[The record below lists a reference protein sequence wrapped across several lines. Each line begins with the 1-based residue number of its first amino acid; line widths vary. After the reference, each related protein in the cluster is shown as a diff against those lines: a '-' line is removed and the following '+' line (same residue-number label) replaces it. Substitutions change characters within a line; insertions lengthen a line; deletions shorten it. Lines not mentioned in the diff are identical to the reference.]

1 MQKKLYYAILRKKHF
16 YLLLFALL
24 FSSLAFSQQAGKIR
38 GRVIDERNEP
48 LPGVSV
54 VVKGTSIGVSTNVN
68 GEYVINAEPSSVL
81 EFKMLGFEREETVIG
96 NRQEV
101 NIKLKMA
108 ATGLQEVNVSYGKQR
123 SREVTG
129 AITQISAEPL
139 QDMPVGQFAQQL
151 QGKVAGVQ
159 VSQTSGQPGRGM
171 AFRIRGAA
179 SLASGYQPLFVIDG
193 LPITGSINNIN
204 PDEIESFTI
213 LKDAS
218 STALYGSRAANGV
231 VLITTK
237 HAKPG
242 DSKITFNSNFGIQAI
257 PMNKVPKMMNA
268 NQFATFMNE
277 RYQDQVRYEGV
288 KTPIDTTY
296 ENPAKYGAGTDW
308 FKALTR
314 TAPIQSYDLTVQT
327 AREKSS
333 STVMAGYQAQDGV
346 IVNTGT
352 KLFSLRINQDLTL
365 SDGKLKIGFNL
376 APSYRLDHNN
386 RLTTDGVGGLFERF
400 FEASPLRPIYNPD
413 GSYYKNAYSNGMVS
427 YINPLAQLML
437 NKDDYITTRILGNAF
452 LNYEFLP
459 GLSLKT
465 NIGADKG
472 AETRNQF
479 TPSTIITTQATGLA
493 SSVDNYSWTAETNLQ
508 YNKTIANDHNIE
520 ALIGYSAQK
529 FDQVGNSVSGTGYP
543 DDDIPY
549 LSAATSISAGTST
562 TAQYSLLSTI
572 GRLNYNYKGKYLL
585 QGAVRRDGSSRFGED
600 RKYGYFPSVSAGWI
614 ISDEQ
619 FMESFKNIDLLK
631 IRASYGITG
640 NNDIGNYTAIPQL
653 GNYNYVLNG
662 VVVPGQTIGTL
673 GNPDLA
679 WERNKQLDLA
689 LDISLL
695 HNRISFTY
703 DYYHKITDGMIQAR
717 PIPRASGFTTINY
730 NVGAFAFWGH
740 EFTLNTVNTTG
751 ALKWNSNLNI
761 SVDRNIIKSLVS
773 PGFIR
778 RNNTVTSDYFR
789 NQVGHH
795 LGEFYG
801 FVNEGLYKDAAD
813 LANSPKYSS
822 GAQFS
827 DVGTL
832 KMKDINGDGK
842 IDDVNDRTFIGDPT
856 PDFTFG
862 FTNNFTYKNFDLS
875 ITMSGQVG
883 GKILNAA
890 KWAYQT
896 NMDGSRLPLA
906 AALDHWRSVEDPG
919 SGIYPRTETNT
930 TAIGRSVNTQW
941 VENGSYL
948 TVKNIA
954 LGYTFKLK
962 ASNLL
967 LKSLRVYTSVQ
978 QAFVITGY
986 SGMNP
991 EIGLSGLDAT
1001 QGIGIDENA
1010 YPVPRTF
1017 SFGVQTTFK

>member
-1 MQKKLYYAILRKKHF
+1 
-16 YLLLFALL
+16 
-24 FSSLAFSQQAGKIR
+24 
-38 GRVIDERNEP
+38 
-48 LPGVSV
+48 
-54 VVKGTSIGVSTNVN
+54 
-68 GEYVINAEPSSVL
+68 
-81 EFKMLGFEREETVIG
+81 
-96 NRQEV
+96 
-101 NIKLKMA
+101 
-108 ATGLQEVNVSYGKQR
+108 
-123 SREVTG
+123 
-129 AITQISAEPL
+129 
-139 QDMPVGQFAQQL
+139 
-151 QGKVAGVQ
+151 
-159 VSQTSGQPGRGM
+159 
-171 AFRIRGAA
+171 
-179 SLASGYQPLFVIDG
+179 
-193 LPITGSINNIN
+193 
-204 PDEIESFTI
+204 
-213 LKDAS
+213 
-218 STALYGSRAANGV
+218 
-231 VLITTK
+231 
-237 HAKPG
+237 
-242 DSKITFNSNFGIQAI
+242 
-257 PMNKVPKMMNA
+257 
-268 NQFATFMNE
+268 
-277 RYQDQVRYEGV
+277 
-288 KTPIDTTY
+288 
-296 ENPAKYGAGTDW
+296 
-308 FKALTR
+308 
-314 TAPIQSYDLTVQT
+314 
-327 AREKSS
+327 
-333 STVMAGYQAQDGV
+333 
-346 IVNTGT
+346 
-352 KLFSLRINQDLTL
+352 
-365 SDGKLKIGFNL
+365 
-376 APSYRLDHNN
+376 
-386 RLTTDGVGGLFERF
+386 
-400 FEASPLRPIYNPD
+400 
-413 GSYYKNAYSNGMVS
+413 
-427 YINPLAQLML
+427 
-437 NKDDYITTRILGNAF
+437 
-452 LNYEFLP
+452 
-459 GLSLKT
+459 
-465 NIGADKG
+465 
-472 AETRNQF
+472 
-479 TPSTIITTQATGLA
+479 
-493 SSVDNYSWTAETNLQ
+493 
-508 YNKTIANDHNIE
+508 
-520 ALIGYSAQK
+520 
-529 FDQVGNSVSGTGYP
+529 
-543 DDDIPY
+543 
-549 LSAATSISAGTST
+549 
-562 TAQYSLLSTI
+562 
-572 GRLNYNYKGKYLL
+572 
-585 QGAVRRDGSSRFGED
+585 
-600 RKYGYFPSVSAGWI
+600 
-614 ISDEQ
+614 
-619 FMESFKNIDLLK
+619 
-631 IRASYGITG
+631 
-640 NNDIGNYTAIPQL
+640 
-653 GNYNYVLNG
+653 

-751 ALKWNSNLNI
+751 KLKWNSNLNI